1 VQAAS
6 AAFAAGPPEV
16 ASAAPAALGSVTPAS
31 VWELP
36 GVAWRHPKATLLLL
50 ALAAALIGWRWLRR
64 KAANQYHKELPSLP
78 RTLGRLVRLISL
90 EERRVWQLV
99 YLAGELGWFGLNLLD
114 PAGTGLRLQLA
125 VLALLLG
132 RSSYVFRRR
141 GRVFA
146 EMFKLAADKC
156 KYPKT
161 TRNQR
166 GADLQRHRY
175 VRVHRWV
182 ETDKVGL
189 HTIVVS
195 PEMDKGLGRI
205 REDFEREWTHTVP
218 KPAGRCLRYV
228 WLTNKDADEGRWR
241 KARLPRVRA
250 VPVADIPKR
259 APWPGPMTEPPI
271 VAWRD
276 PAPLGEEVLAWL
288 HAFRKGRFE
297 DGTPVWPARD
307 LWQRARHGVY
317 LFPAEDLWRKF
328 ALGLTI
334 GNQLVLWDP
343 VDCPH
348 MLIAGP
354 NKTGKSNLERLL
366 ALQALARPD
375 QWRVIG
381 FDPLGVELGWLADV
395 PGPGV
400 ELLATS
406 LEDIAVGFRRILREI
421 AIREARCQTAGV
433 NNVLEL
439 KKPPPM
445 LLVLIDEVTVLLSKE
460 GGRSEEAKAEDA
472 LKEWMS
478 RTLAK
483 IALTGRKYG
492 VYLVLATQRPDVSLG
507 FLGAMKAQLHARLA
521 TAYMDSTASRMVLD
535 NTRATELPDSDKFPG
550 RSLVQFDSRAV
561 VLQAFEVKHGDAMRF
576 VGPPADS
583 GAFPADHAAALPP
596 TATPAGA
603 EQAPPETE
611 EEPAAATAAADA
623 DTGGG
628 PAPPADDP
636 EHTGELVPATD
647 TASQGDPAGDGQAA
661 HPRGRR
667 LPDGWQV
674 LSGGGTRRWKGG
686 QR

>member
-1 VQAAS
+1 VHAAS
-6 AAFAAGPPEV
+6 ATVAASPAQAAAAASSALNSAPV
-16 ASAAPAALGSVTPAS
+16 ASLWGPLG
-31 VWELP
+31 L
-36 GVAWRHPKATLLLL
+36 AWRHPTATLLLL
-50 ALAAALIGWRWLRR
+50 AVVATGVGWWWLRR
-64 KAANQYHKELPSLP
+64 KAATRYHKDLPSLP
-78 RTLGRLVRLISL
+78 RTLWRLVRLVCL
-90 EERRVWQLV
+90 EERRVWKV
-99 YLAGELGWFGLNLLD
+99 AYVAGELGWFALNLLD

-132 RSSYVFRRR
+132 RSAYVFRRR
-141 GRVFA
+141 ARVFG

-166 GADLQRHRY
+166 GADLQRHKY

-218 KPAGRCLRYV
+218 KPAGRCLQYV
-228 WLTNKDADEGRWR
+228 WLTNKDAADGRWR

-250 VPVADIPKR
+250 VPVADIPRR

-271 VAWRD
+271 VRWRD

-288 HAFRKGRFE
+288 HAFRKGRFD
-297 DGTPVWPARD
+297 DGTPAWPPGD
-307 LWQRARHGVY
+307 LWRRARHGVY

-334 GNQLVLWDP
+334 GGQTVIWDP
-343 VDCPH
+343 IDCPH

-354 NKTGKSNLERLL
+354 NKTGKSNIERLL

-375 QWRVIG
+375 EWRVMG
-381 FDPLGVELGWLADV
+381 FDPLGVELGWLAEV

-400 ELLATS
+400 ELLATN
-406 LEDIAVGFRRILREI
+406 LEDIAVGFQRILREI
-421 AIREARCQTAGV
+421 AIREVRCQTAGV
-433 NNVLEL
+433 NTVLEL

-445 LLVLIDEVTVLLSKE
+445 LLVIIDEVTELLGKD
-460 GGRSEEAKAEDA
+460 GGKSEEGKAEDA

-483 IALTGRKYG
+483 IARTGRKYG

-507 FLGAMKAQLHARLA
+507 FLGNMKAQLHARVA

-535 NTRATELPDSDKFPG
+535 NTRATELPDSDLFPG

-561 VLQAFEVKHGDAMRF
+561 ELQMFEVKHGDAMRF
-576 VGPPADS
+576 VGPRQDS
-583 GAFPADHAAALPP
+583 GAFPAEPAEPAEPTAAPADPVEVEQPAATGAAAS
-596 TATPAGA
+596 
-603 EQAPPETE
+603 QE
-611 EEPAAATAAADA
+611 EPEPAADGGGDLADA
-623 DTGGG
+623 GEGDQ
-628 PAPPADDP
+628 A
-636 EHTGELVPATD
+636 GELVPSAD
-647 TASQGDPAGDGQAA
+647 GAPAGDPAGQGKTA
-661 HPRGRR
+661 GRSGSGRPPLR
-667 LPDGWQV
+667 L
-674 LSGGGTRRWKGG
+674 LKGGG
-686 QR
+686 